1 MKILFWSAFFFIFYT
16 YLGYPLVL
24 ALLKKISPLPVR
36 KGGLTVL
43 PRVSVVIVGRNESNT
58 IGKRIENLLAQAYP
72 SELLEIVVVSDGSE
86 DEMVA
91 CAEKALA
98 EQEDKRGLSIVLH
111 YPISAGKARGLNI
124 GVSQA
129 SGEIVVFTDCRQ
141 KFAERALFE
150 LVENF
155 ADPEVG
161 GVSGELIFYQDE
173 TSGLIQE
180 MGAYWRYEKA
190 IRRLES
196 ETGSVVGA
204 TGAIY
209 AIRRELFIQ
218 HKESTLL
225 DDVVTPLQIIKAG
238 YRMIFDGN
246 ARAYDTVSEN
256 IGREWQRKV
265 RTLTGNWQILSLYP
279 HFFSFDK
286 PTLFFR
292 FFSHKLSRLLV
303 PYALIGL
310 LISSAI
316 LTEPIYMV
324 FLAGQILFYLAALAG
339 FFKKDLPGSGLI
351 RLCHFFCVLNAAA
364 FMSFWYWILGR
375 SASLWK
381 RG

>member
-1 MKILFWSAFFFIFYT
+1 MKILFWSALLFIFYT
-16 YLGYPLVL
+16 YLGYPF
-24 ALLKKISPLPVR
+24 LLILFKKIAPKPVL
-36 KGGLTVL
+36 KGGLAVL
-43 PRVSVVIVGRNESNT
+43 PRVSIVIVGRNESKT

-72 SELLEIVVVSDGSE
+72 PELLEIVVVSDGSE
-86 DEMVA
+86 DDMVD

-98 EQEDKRGLSIVLH
+98 AQEDRRAMSIVLH
-111 YPISAGKARGLNI
+111 YPISVGKAHGLNI

-129 SGEIVVFTDCRQ
+129 SGEIVVFSDCRQ
-141 KFAERALFE
+141 KFAEHALFE

-161 GVSGELIFYQDE
+161 GVSGELIFLQDE
-173 TSGLIQE
+173 ASGLIQE
-180 MGAYWRYEKA
+180 MGSYWRYEKA

-209 AIRRELFIQ
+209 AIRRELFVQ
-218 HKESTLL
+218 LRESTLL
-225 DDVVTPLQIIKAG
+225 DDVVTPLQIVQAG

-246 ARAYDTVSEN
+246 ARAYDKVSAN
-256 IGREWQRKV
+256 IHREWQRKL

-279 HFFSFDK
+279 HFFSIDN

-310 LISSAI
+310 LMSSVM
-316 LTEPIYMV
+316 LTEPIYVV
-324 FLAGQILFYLAALAG
+324 FLIGQILLYLAALAG
-339 FFKKDLPGSGLI
+339 FFKKDLPGSALV

-364 FMSFWYWILGR
+364 FMSFWYWIVGR
-375 SASLWK
+375 SATLWK